1 MFDIYT
7 LFFLGWF
14 FFQFCLQ
21 FHPYIFIRHGLGGL
35 EFLAL
40 LIIAY
45 SYTTPFKKIGHGKSS
60 ISFCNFVM

>member
-7 LFFLGWF
+7 LFVLGWF
-14 FFQFCLQ
+14 CFQFCLQ
-21 FHPYIFIRHGLGGL
+21 FHPYIFIRHGLGSF

-45 SYTTPFKKIGHGKSS
+45 GYIVPSLKIGHGKSN
-60 ISFCNFVM
+60 IYFCNFVM